1 MVKKII
7 VLGHNGMLGH
17 MVLKVLSKEKN
28 LDVTVLN
35 SRFPNWQISSFDSTD
50 FIINCIGA
58 IPQKTNNFA
67 INWEIPIW
75 LEQNLKIK
83 IIHPSTDCEIDND
96 NYGLS
101 KKKASE
107 FLLNNGNNTK
117 IIKASI
123 IGPEINSKASL
134 FEWFLSQEEDVFG
147 YTKAIWNGVT
157 TYEWAKQCLKLINDW
172 SNYNNLNVLST
183 DPISKYQLL
192 NIIKKTYSKDINI
205 IPKDLGKDKTLNG
218 NIKTKKIEL
227 QLNELKNFYE
237 NGKN

>member
-1 MVKKII
+1 MKKKIV

-17 MVLKVLSKEKN
+17 MVQKVLSKEKN
-28 LDVTVLN
+28 LDVKVLKL
-35 SRFPNWQISSFDSTD
+35 RFPNWKISFFDSTD

-58 IPQKTNNFA
+58 IPQKTNNFD

-75 LEQNLKIK
+75 LEQNLKTK

-96 NYGLS
+96 NYGIS

-107 FLLNNGNNTK
+107 FILNEGNNTK
-117 IIKASI
+117 IIKSSI
-123 IGPEINSKASL
+123 IGPELNSKASL

-157 TYEWAKQCLKLINDW
+157 TYEWAKQSLKLINDW
-172 SNYNNLNVLST
+172 NTYNKLNILYT
-183 DPISKYQLL
+183 NPISKYQLL
-192 NIIKKTYSKDINI
+192 NIIKKIYSKDIKV
-205 IPKDLGKDKTLNG
+205 IPKNLGKDKTLNG

-227 QLNELKNFYE
+227 QLKELKHFYE
-237 NGKN
+237 NKKN